1 MFWMGKLWGVKATT
15 TVSSSVRRLRRR
27 FTAAQ
32 IQEYLRAFDRSGVC
46 AAVFARQHDLVY
58 SVLLR
63 WLQGRRKTPG
73 VWPRAKRGARHR
85 LKLQELPFGSLL
97 GAGRWAAEIVRPDGV
112 TVRVAQDVPAAW
124 LNGLLFPGAC

>member
-1 MFWMGKLWGVKATT
+1 MGILWGMKATT
-15 TVSSSVRRLRRR
+15 TLSSSVRRPRRR

-32 IQEYLRAFDRSGVC
+32 IQKHLCAFDRSGVC

-63 WLQGRRKTPG
+63 WLQRRRQAP
-73 VWPRAKRGARHR
+73 VIWPRAKSEAGRRV
-85 LKLQELPFGSLL
+85 KLHELPLGSLL

-112 TVRVAQDVPAAW
+112 TVRVAHDVPAAW
-124 LNGLLFPGAC
+124 LNGLLAPGAC

>member
-1 MFWMGKLWGVKATT
+1 MGKLWGVKATT
-15 TVSSSVRRLRRR
+15 VVSSSVRRPRRR

-32 IQEYLRAFDRSGVC
+32 IQKHLRAFDRSGVC

-63 WLQGRRKTPG
+63 WLQRRRQAPV
-73 VWPRAKRGARHR
+73 VWPRAKSEAGCRV
-85 LKLQELPFGSLL
+85 KLHELPLGSLL

-112 TVRVAQDVPAAW
+112 TVRVAHDVPAAW
-124 LNGLLFPGAC
+124 LNGLLAPGAC

>member
-1 MFWMGKLWGVKATT
+1 MVKLWGVKATT

-63 WLQGRRKTPG
+63 WLKCRRQAPA
-73 VWPRAKRGARHR
+73 VWPRAKSGSRHPV
-85 LKLQELPFGSLL
+85 KLHELPLGSLL

-112 TVRVAQDVPAAW
+112 TCRTAYGSATTHSIGECA
-124 LNGLLFPGAC
+124 

>member
-1 MFWMGKLWGVKATT
+1 VGKLWGVKSTT
-15 TVSSSVRRLRRR
+15 TVSPSVRRPRRR

-32 IQEYLRAFDRSGVC
+32 IQKYLRAFDRSGVC

-63 WLQGRRKTPG
+63 WLHRRGQAPG
-73 VWPRAKRGARHR
+73 VWPRAKRGVRHR
-85 LKLQELPFGSLL
+85 LKLQELPLGSLL

-112 TVRVAQDVPAAW
+112 TVRVAHDVPAAW

>member
-1 MFWMGKLWGVKATT
+1 VGKLSGVKATT
-15 TVSSSVRRLRRR
+15 TVSPSVRRPRRC
-27 FTAAQ
+27 FTPAQ
-32 IQEYLRAFDRSGVC
+32 IQKYLRAFERSGVC

-63 WLQGRRKTPG
+63 WLHRRCQAPG
-73 VWPRAKRGARHR
+73 VWPGAKRGARHR
-85 LKLQELPFGSLL
+85 LKLQELPLGSLL

-112 TVRVAQDVPAAW
+112 TVRVAHDVPAAW